1 MTPLSELI
9 KQMGIKKIPFVD
21 EHKAAKKRWL
31 KEQAPLFARVC
42 EKASNESSASPTR
55 APDEIPYRSKCV
67 V

>member
-42 EKASNESSASPTR
+42 ENKPAT
-55 APDEIPYRSKCV
+55 
-67 V
+67 